1 MDVLM
6 LTGRILFGVFFLASG
21 IGHLTKSEMMA
32 GYMRSSGAGPA
43 VLQRLAQ
50 PVVLLTG
57 VMLVAGSVMVAAGIY
72 GDLGALLLAAFVVP
86 TTPLMHGFWKL
97 TDPMQRQMQQQAFLR
112 NVTYLGAALFLFAY
126 FAASGEG
133 LAYTVTAPLWSIN

>member
-1 MDVLM
+1 VF
-6 LTGRILFGVFFLASG
+6 LTGS
-21 IGHLTKSEMMA
+21 
-32 GYMRSSGAGPA
+32 
-43 VLQRLAQ
+43 
-50 PVVLLTG
+50 
-57 VMLVAGSVMVAAGIY
+57 MLVAGSVMIAAGIY
-72 GDLGALLLAAFVVP
+72 ADLGAVLLAAFVVP

-97 TDPMQRQMQQQAFLR
+97 TDPMQRQLQQQAFLR